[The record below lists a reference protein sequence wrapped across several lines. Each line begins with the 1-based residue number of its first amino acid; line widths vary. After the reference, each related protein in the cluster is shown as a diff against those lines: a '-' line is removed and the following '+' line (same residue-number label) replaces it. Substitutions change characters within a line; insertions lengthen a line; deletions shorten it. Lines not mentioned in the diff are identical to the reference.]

1 MKWWEKWYFGKSLRQ
16 KLSEF
21 HGAGYEHVT
30 RAELWEYCQWLW
42 SKKKVQKKS
51 DQRQLLQQVTPYDFF
66 DYQQIQIRTH
76 QESLQEMEDFSDLF

>member
-21 HGAGYEHVT
+21 HGADYEHVT
-30 RAELWEYCQWLW
+30 IAELWEYCQWLW

-51 DQRQLLQQVTPYDFF
+51 DQLQLLQQVTPYDFF

>member
-21 HGAGYEHVT
+21 HRAGYERVT
-30 RAELWEYCQWLW
+30 IAELWGYCQWLW

>member
-1 MKWWEKWYFGKSLRQ
+1 MAVVKEK
-16 KLSEF
+16 
-21 HGAGYEHVT
+21 GA
-30 RAELWEYCQWLW
+30 
-42 SKKKVQKKS
+42 KKS